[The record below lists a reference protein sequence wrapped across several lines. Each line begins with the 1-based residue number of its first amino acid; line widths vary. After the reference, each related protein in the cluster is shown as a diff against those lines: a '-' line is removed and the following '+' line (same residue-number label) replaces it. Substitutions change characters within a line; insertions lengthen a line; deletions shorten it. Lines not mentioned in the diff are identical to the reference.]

1 MSFCVVQMAV
11 CMTASLTGMNDNGHS
26 NHSPR
31 EAEGETVGVCV
42 CVSGERVGAPGP
54 RQSAPPHSKPPTVV
68 PCTKTR
74 VYIKDTQTHAQID
87 KTELAWSRFEPH
99 IMVVGTKEE

>member
-1 MSFCVVQMAV
+1 M
-11 CMTASLTGMNDNGHS
+11 
-26 NHSPR
+26 
-31 EAEGETVGVCV
+31 CV
-42 CVSGERVGAPGP
+42 CIRGEGRGTGA
-54 RQSAPPHSKPPTVV
+54 QTISTPHPKPPTVV